1 MKSRSQSA
9 KIGSLEKSS
18 ISPNRLPKEDTKRR
32 AVKRKQASAIKEK
45 LNNVRRLTNKQ
56 KNFKNN
62 LRASSKRKIPKN
74 KLTEALEMLRN
85 SDHEFWKDK
94 NISCNPSIHR
104 CYENNPAMTS
114 TYVKLRYARQCLLR
128 RDWDN
133 LIKVLTISL
142 VEEKESRYYP
152 LFVKYAAL
160 CLAHIDA
167 ELFNTFTTLITD
179 SEPEKIIKKCTE
191 LDPKIET

>member
-18 ISPNRLPKEDTKRR
+18 ISPNRLPKEDTKQT

-114 TYVKLRYARQCLLR
+114 TYVKLQYARQCLLR

-152 LFVKYAAL
+152 LFVKVSY
-160 CLAHIDA
+160 
-167 ELFNTFTTLITD
+167 FNVIY
-179 SEPEKIIKKCTE
+179 
-191 LDPKIET
+191 

>member
-1 MKSRSQSA
+1 MKSTLESA
-9 KIGSLEKSS
+9 KIDSS
-18 ISPNRLPKEDTKRR
+18 VKTAISPNRLPKEDTKQR
-32 AVKRKQASAIKEK
+32 AVKRKQAPAIKEK
-45 LNNVRRLTNKQ
+45 LNVCRLTKKQ
-56 KNFKNN
+56 KNFKNS

-74 KLTEALEMLRN
+74 RLTEALEILRN
-85 SDHEFWKDK
+85 SDHEIWKDE

-114 TYVKLRYARQCLLR
+114 TYVKLQYARQCLLR
-128 RDWDN
+128 RDWEN
-133 LIKVLTISL
+133 LIKVLTIST